1 MMNNTRNTC
10 INVDENVAHAVA
22 AAAGVVTEAATAA
35 APTTTATAMA
45 MAMTTTPTATATA
58 MPEFVQLNETRRYIY
73 RVIAAIHDE
82 SFDKLMNRLLRQFE
96 CAIREGFESAQNSP
110 LLCRK
115 LARCIIAL
123 TDQIH
128 TLQGRHGRD
137 GCNSKVYRQRVCF
150 IVAIYIAC
158 ELCAAQEHV
167 EKERCILE
175 RIGSMLSLYVEDA
188 DLSCGP
194 LKENTLRTL
203 VAIPKVFGQANIITV
218 LYSRLFPQWS
228 STSSLFSQAELPDR
242 IYIEYIII
250 FYCWQRLERDEATKQ
265 RIIEFAGRF
274 MRPASTLPFNATYLN
289 YLPDYG
295 ASRTATR
302 TILEHLNVQQS
313 CTGLRAASR
322 LDNRS
327 AQSNEVIFDS
337 DEEKATAESGLM
349 LVSAMAAAITMTI
362 TPLPPP
368 APDPPDFLKTLCEN
382 AKRLEPVK
390 RATALYRGID
400 SACEVVDLCESDD
413 DVEMFSLDFSVPANV
428 DGNGSSSNEAT
439 ATQEDD
445 YLPVTRIFPSN
456 LRTYQRVTS
465 SAANVS
471 ANATAATTDAAT
483 TETYT
488 MPRIVNSYSCRRDS
502 LHLVTTT
509 QTPPHLV
516 DQCVQTAEQEEDQ
529 EQHQQD
535 EVPDGSLSFDDD
547 AISPC
552 MFYPDSRVPLGT
564 DSSSPGLICDGS
576 SSNMETSI
584 ENNHNHHC
592 HQPSSRNSNSSE
604 TSLQKKQVTF
614 NTDLLG
620 ASSSSGFSKT
630 HKIMKPTIK
639 RYKQVSYMSRISLTP
654 TSSMDHV
661 ETLKW
666 MGQREHLQAGQ
677 RMFSK
682 LEAKKHCDKR
692 TGESM
697 ANAVNRRRKRPAPDK
712 RSCVTVADMPTPTIQ
727 LTPTTS
733 NASSGTP
740 TPQPK
745 RLQSRGP
752 QRSLPTPPA
761 STHSSNGTVRH
772 GQCER
777 RNDIDINQLQAE
789 ASSYKF
795 NRRKF
800 ADSSLEHVRFYN
812 NLLKLQR
819 MKMQERRDE
828 SDESISVTTSVSVS
842 EPLSLSLPLPKQK
855 PKPRQKNQNANRL
868 KVKKLRALNGKL
880 REKADKLEGDLNII
894 TNYAKEEQAKVAAVP
909 KIATMP
915 MPIVRLKRIHIKE
928 MTVPHSDVEEDPD
941 YSPIQPAKRYWSRRR
956 RRKRHRWSRVKN
968 SQKKKLEAAAAHT
981 THCNLSA
988 DLHTTQPDDQSLAN
1002 CVTLAAEPSETASV
1016 PLATPA
1022 IIIAPASSTSPSS
1035 DSAIV
1040 PVPASATASSVTSRA
1055 SSSSASDRCQT
1066 EQDLG
1071 IAAYVTLA
1079 VNGECCD
1086 DQDAVVKQMTQ
1097 LPTPSPETEQSSA
1110 MVAHEIEVATS
1121 NVPVYLLNGESRD
1134 VTTPVSV
1141 SLASED

>member
-1 MMNNTRNTC
+1 MMNNTRRNTC
-10 INVDENVAHAVA
+10 INLDENVAHGVA
-22 AAAGVVTEAATAA
+22 AAAAGGIVTEASATAA
-35 APTTTATAMA
+35 STATS
-45 MAMTTTPTATATA
+45 TAAA

-110 LLCRK
+110 QLCRK

-128 TLQGRHGRD
+128 TLQTRHGGD
-137 GCNSKVYRQRVCF
+137 SCHSKAYRQRVCF

-158 ELCAAQEHV
+158 ELCAAQERV

-175 RIGSMLSLYVEDA
+175 RIGSMLSLYVEDG
-188 DLSCGP
+188 DVGCGA
-194 LKENTLRTL
+194 LKEHTLRTL

-218 LYSRLFPQWS
+218 LYSRLFPQWPPAA
-228 STSSLFSQAELPDR
+228 SSLFSQTELPDA

-265 RIIEFAGRF
+265 RIIEFAARF
-274 MRPASTLPFNATYLN
+274 MRPSATLPFNATYLN
-289 YLPDYG
+289 HLPDYG
-295 ASRTATR
+295 SSRTATH
-302 TILEHLNVQQS
+302 TILEHLNLQQS

-322 LDNRS
+322 LDNRCS
-327 AQSNEVIFDS
+327 QSNEIIFDS
-337 DEEKATAESGLM
+337 DEEKATSESGLM
-349 LVSAMAAAITMTI
+349 LLGTMAAAITMTI

-400 SACEVVDLCESDD
+400 SASEVVDLCESDD

-428 DGNGSSSNEAT
+428 DGNASSSNEAS

-456 LRTYQRVTS
+456 LRTYQRATS
-465 SAANVS
+465 SAANVAAS
-471 ANATAATTDAAT
+471 ATTAT
-483 TETYT
+483 TTATVTTSETYT

-529 EQHQQD
+529 VMQQQ
-535 EVPDGSLSFDDD
+535 EESVSFEDD

-552 MFYPDSRVPLGT
+552 IFYSDARPDSHLE
-564 DSSSPGLICDGS
+564 SSV
-576 SSNMETSI
+576 EH
-584 ENNHNHHC
+584 NHNHHC
-592 HQPSSRNSNSSE
+592 QQPSSRNSNSSE

-614 NTDLLG
+614 NTDHLG
-620 ASSSSGFSKT
+620 ASSSSGFGKSR
-630 HKIMKPTIK
+630 KIIKPTIK
-639 RYKQVSYMSRISLTP
+639 RYKQVNYMSRIALTP

-666 MGQREHLQAGQ
+666 MGHREHLQAGQ

-692 TGESM
+692 TGDSLT
-697 ANAVNRRRKRPAPDK
+697 NRRRKRQTPAK
-712 RSCVTVADMPTPTIQ
+712 RACVTVADMPTIQ

-745 RLQSRGP
+745 RLESRGP

-761 STHSSNGTVRH
+761 STHSSNGTVHRDT
-772 GQCER
+772 
-777 RNDIDINQLQAE
+777 DIDINQLQAE

-819 MKMQERRDE
+819 MKMQEKRDE
-828 SDESISVTTSVSVS
+828 SDESISV
-842 EPLSLSLPLPKQK
+842 PLPLPQKTAKPK
-855 PKPRQKNQNANRL
+855 PKPRLKINPNPNRL
-868 KVKKLRALNGKL
+868 KLKRLRVLNGEL
-880 REKADKLEGDLNII
+880 RQQVDKLEGNLQII
-894 TNYAKEEQAKVAAVP
+894 TNFAKEEQAKAAASP
-909 KIATMP
+909 KIASLP
-915 MPIVRLKRIHIKE
+915 SPSPIVRLKRIHIEE
-928 MTVPHSDVEEDPD
+928 MQVPHSDVEENPAVSTIQKQPINQALTCINLQEREEDK
-941 YSPIQPAKRYWSRRR
+941 PIQPAKRYWNRRP
-956 RRKRHRWSRVKN
+956 RRKHHRWSRIKN
-968 SQKKKLEAAAAHT
+968 AQKKKYEAAAAHSIY
-981 THCNLSA
+981 NVSA
-988 DLHTTQPDDQSLAN
+988 DFQPTQPDHSIAN
-1002 CVTLAAEPSETASV
+1002 CVTQAAEPSVTAAV

-1022 IIIAPASSTSPSS
+1022 ITIASASSTTSPSS
-1035 DSAIV
+1035 DSAHV
-1040 PVPASATASSVTSRA
+1040 PVPASATVSSVTSRA
-1055 SSSSASDRCQT
+1055 SSATASERCQN
-1066 EQDLG
+1066 DLG
-1071 IAAYVTLA
+1071 IAAYVTLT
-1079 VNGECCD
+1079 VNGESCD
-1086 DQDAVVKQMTQ
+1086 DQDAVVKQITQ
-1097 LPTPSPETEQSSA
+1097 LPTPSPEAEQSSA

-1134 VTTPVSV
+1134 VTTPVSA
-1141 SLASED
+1141 SLTSED